1 MSLLRRSIV
10 AALACAVVLA
20 VAAVPVA
27 AEPWPLRSLPI
38 FARTAIGITKTG
50 PFTELTKWAGLGQD
64 VTWRFA
70 TDPVVQW
77 SSLTIE
83 RAEKRA
89 DGTWGPFVA
98 VGSAV
103 IDDTGVAYYA
113 MSATSPRT
121 VSIRALFPASS
132 SVTTSPSRSPARQ
145 AVWMATPPR
154 PLALTAATALG
165 GTTTFTTGTKSAAP
179 GQTVTW
185 RWIGPAKAAHQWA
198 AVWIAERAQSGLWGP
213 FVPAGGVDGLIEFD
227 GRGVA
232 TYQARY
238 TTPTWIA
245 VRIYLPAGSPPVPE
259 TWSVSLQARWK

>member
-20 VAAVPVA
+20 VAVVPVS
-27 AEPWPLRSLPI
+27 AEPWPVRSLSI
-38 FARTAIGITKTG
+38 FARTALGITKTG
-50 PFTELTKWAGLGQD
+50 PFTELTKWAGFGQD

-70 TDPVVQW
+70 TDPVLGWQ
-77 SSLTIE
+77 SLTIE

-103 IDDTGVAYYA
+103 IDDTGVAFYA
-113 MSATSPRT
+113 MSATRPRT

-132 SVTTSPSRSPARQ
+132 SVTTNPSRSPARQ

-154 PLALTAATALG
+154 PLALASASALG
-165 GTTTFTTGTKSAAP
+165 GTPTFTAGTKTAAL

-198 AVWIAERAQSGLWGP
+198 AVWIAERAPSGLWGP
-213 FVPAGGVDGLIEFD
+213 FVQAGEVIQFD

-245 VRIYLPAGSPPVPE
+245 VQIYLPAGSPPVPE
-259 TWSVSLQARWK
+259 TWSAALQARWR